1 MFILSRPAVWVTL
14 YPQHFDFCYFEWC
27 YRFPCFPQNLLLLG
41 LGGIVTTPVT
51 RRKVCECVCLTV
63 SLPASMHWLLYQAY
77 GPECRHHTSLC
88 KKKNLNQFLLCFLK
102 FINSAWPVLGTV
114 VGVLFIKTE
123 KTKKQK
129 GFLLLKISVWK
140 GHIYVAFSEIAL
152 EVLSSFSFLHSFSLS
167 CHLKSTFIFLMRPLK
182 SSFRFFCVSL
192 ESSDIVVTFYI

>member
-1 MFILSRPAVWVTL
+1 M
-14 YPQHFDFCYFEWC
+14 
-27 YRFPCFPQNLLLLG
+27 
-41 LGGIVTTPVT
+41 
-51 RRKVCECVCLTV
+51 
-63 SLPASMHWLLYQAY
+63 
-77 GPECRHHTSLC
+77 
-88 KKKNLNQFLLCFLK
+88 
-102 FINSAWPVLGTV
+102 LGTV